1 MLQSIDKKN
10 RIVIY
15 ILILFLLSTIS
26 NKSNESKKNF
36 NNINSIDV
44 SGLSKNNNLKITD
57 KLNQSLYKSIFF
69 LKKEDIKK
77 ILSKYNLIESYTV
90 KKIYPS
96 EVKVEIEQTNFVAK
110 IPGVKNLLIGENG
123 KIIENET
130 HKEHL
135 PLFFGKFSSKK
146 FLEFRKIIENSKFEF
161 SDFESIFF
169 YQYNRWDVLT
179 KNKVLIK
186 LPEKN
191 LSETLKIAHKI
202 MIDNQFQDISLI
214 DLRIENHV
222 VTKNE

>member
-10 RIVIY
+10 RIIIY

-26 NKSNESKKNF
+26 NKSNELKKKF
-36 NNINSIDV
+36 NNISSINV

-69 LKKEDIKK
+69 LKKENIKK

-96 EVKVEIEQTNFVAK
+96 EIKVEIEQTNFVAK
-110 IPGVKNLLIGENG
+110 IPGTKNFLIGENG
-123 KIIENET
+123 KIIKNET
-130 HKEHL
+130 HNERL
-135 PLFFGKFSSKK
+135 PFFFGKFSSKK
-146 FLEFRKIIENSKFEF
+146 FLEFTKIIKNSNFKF

-179 KNKVLIK
+179 KNKILIK

-191 LSETLKIAHKI
+191 LSESLNIAHKI

-222 VTKNE
+222 VTKK

>member
-77 ILSKYNLIESYTV
+77 ILSKYNLIESYAIN
-90 KKIYPS
+90 KI
-96 EVKVEIEQTNFVAK
+96 
-110 IPGVKNLLIGENG
+110 
-123 KIIENET
+123 
-130 HKEHL
+130 
-135 PLFFGKFSSKK
+135 
-146 FLEFRKIIENSKFEF
+146 
-161 SDFESIFF
+161 
-169 YQYNRWDVLT
+169 
-179 KNKVLIK
+179 
-186 LPEKN
+186 
-191 LSETLKIAHKI
+191 
-202 MIDNQFQDISLI
+202 
-214 DLRIENHV
+214 
-222 VTKNE
+222 